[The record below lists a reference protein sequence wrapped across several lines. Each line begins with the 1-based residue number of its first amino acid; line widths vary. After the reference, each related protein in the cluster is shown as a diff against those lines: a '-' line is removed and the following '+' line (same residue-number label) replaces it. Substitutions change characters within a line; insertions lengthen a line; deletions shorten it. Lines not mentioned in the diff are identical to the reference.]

1 MTTSKTKDVTPEMV
15 ETVLSASEKLRMA
28 RAATAAKIA
37 AAKAAEDELAA
48 LEAELGL
55 TAAVEDL
62 AAKAAGAAS
71 MEDLK
76 TVLFTAIRDLF
87 PEDCKSFTAI
97 KLQFPEVAFVA
108 PKAPRKT
115 KAKADGAAAAD
126 GEVKVTVAD
135 KVYAAIDA
143 AGAAGINKAGIL
155 AATGVNENTLG
166 RILRPTELKDGYT
179 VTGENGHKLYFAPA
193 PAPKADGDAK

>member
-15 ETVLSASEKLRMA
+15 ETVLSASEKLGMA
-28 RAATAAKIA
+28 RAAAAAKIA
-37 AAKAAEDELAA
+37 AAKEAEEALKA

-55 TAAVEDL
+55 TAAVENITD
-62 AAKAAGAAS
+62 KIAGVES
-71 MEDLK
+71 MEELK

-97 KLQFPEVAFVA
+97 KLQFPEVTFVA
-108 PKAPRKT
+108 PKAPRKP
-115 KAKADGAAAAD
+115 KAKADGAAD

-155 AATGVNENTLG
+155 EATEVNENTLG
-166 RILRPTELKDGYT
+166 RILRPTELRDGYT
-179 VTGENGHKLYFAPA
+179 VTGDNGHKLYFAPT
-193 PAPKADGDAK
+193 K